1 MVCLISIVLSVGNL
15 KKKYTFIQQIIIL
28 NSYDISHIA
37 LGATESTVNKTDTF
51 PFCKGIMFYSIKK
64 HTH

>member
-15 KKKYTFIQQIIIL
+15 KKYIFIQQIIIL

-37 LGATESTVNKTDTF
+37 LGATESTVTRLTHF
-51 PFCKGIMFYSIKK
+51 LFVKGLCSIA
-64 HTH
+64 